1 MVDIFSANKRT
12 EIMKKVR
19 TKDTGCELAVR
30 KMIYA
35 MGYRYRL
42 HKKSLP
48 GKPDIVFSGLKKVIF
63 VNGCFWHG
71 HSGCSRGK
79 LPDSNATFWQK
90 KIMGN
95 RIRDGKILKSLR
107 KLGWKSLVV
116 WQCQVSNK
124 SGYNLKNRIAK
135 FLET

>member
-1 MVDIFSANKRT
+1 MADIFSANKRT

-30 KMIYA
+30 KIIYA
-35 MGYRYRL
+35 IGYRYRL

-48 GKPDIVFSGLKKVIF
+48 GRPDIVFSGRKKVVF

-79 LPDSNATFWQK
+79 LPDSNSLFWQK
-90 KIMGN
+90 KLEGN
-95 RIRDGKILKSLR
+95 KLRDTRILKSLSA
-107 KLGWKSLVV
+107 LGWKSLVV
-116 WQCQVSNK
+116 WQCQVNRRNIDRLQNK
-124 SGYNLKNRIAK
+124 IKK
-135 FLET
+135 FLEK

>member
-1 MVDIFSANKRT
+1 MADIFSANKRT

-42 HKKSLP
+42 HKKILP
-48 GKPDIVFSGLKKVIF
+48 GKPDIVFNGIKKVIF

-71 HSGCSRGK
+71 HSGCSRGN
-79 LPDSNATFWQK
+79 LPDANSSFWQK
-90 KIMGN
+90 KIEGN
-95 RIRDGKILKSLR
+95 KLRDAKVVKKLKEIGWRSLII
-107 KLGWKSLVV
+107 
-116 WQCQVSNK
+116 WQCQVNGK
-124 SGYNLKNRIAK
+124 NAPELKGRIKK
-135 FLET
+135 FIEE

>member
-1 MVDIFSANKRT
+1 MADIFSSSKRT
-12 EIMKKVR
+12 EIMKKIR

-42 HKKSLP
+42 NKRNLP
-48 GKPDIVFSGLKKVIF
+48 GKPDIVFGARKKIIF

-79 LPDSNATFWQK
+79 LPDSNVSFWGK
-90 KIMGN
+90 KIKGN
-95 RIRDGKILKSLR
+95 KVRDDKISKSLR
-107 KLGWKSLVV
+107 KLGWKSFVV
-116 WQCQVSNK
+116 WQCQVNNK
-124 SGYNLKNRIAK
+124 NVNSLKKRVEK
-135 FLET
+135 FLEA

>member
-1 MVDIFSANKRT
+1 MADIFSADKRT

-19 TKDTGCELAVR
+19 TKDTGCELVVR

-48 GKPDIVFSGLKKVIF
+48 GKPDIVFSGRKKVIF

-79 LPDSNATFWQK
+79 LPEANVSFWQK
-90 KIMGN
+90 KIEGN
-95 RIRDGKILKSLR
+95 KLRDVKVVKQLKKIGWQSLII
-107 KLGWKSLVV
+107 
-116 WQCQVSNK
+116 WQCQASGRNASKLK
-124 SGYNLKNRIAK
+124 SRIKK
-135 FLET
+135 FIEK

>member
-1 MVDIFSANKRT
+1 MADIFSQSKRT
-12 EIMKKVR
+12 EIMKNIR

-42 HKKSLP
+42 NKRDLP
-48 GKPDIVFSGLKKVIF
+48 GKPDIVFGVRKKVIF

-79 LPDSNATFWQK
+79 LPDSNASFWQK
-90 KIMGN
+90 KITGN
-95 RIRDGKILKSLR
+95 VVRDGKILRSLK
-107 KLGWKSLVV
+107 KLGWKSLIV
-116 WQCQVSNK
+116 WQCQASPK
-124 SGYNLKNRIAK
+124 GDSKLKRRIER
-135 FLET
+135 FLEK